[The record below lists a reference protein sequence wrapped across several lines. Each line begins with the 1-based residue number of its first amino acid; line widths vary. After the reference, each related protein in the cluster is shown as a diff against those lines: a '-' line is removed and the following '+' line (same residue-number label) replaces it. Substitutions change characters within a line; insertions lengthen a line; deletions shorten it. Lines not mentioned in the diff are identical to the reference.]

1 MDEKYPLT
9 FFYSFQPDCMGQVR
23 FSDPRFPHEYHIM
36 FLVYEPAAGQI
47 IDLPFVNLGLIAE
60 IITVQYLL
68 RVEF

>member
-1 MDEKYPLT
+1 
-9 FFYSFQPDCMGQVR
+9 MGQVR